1 MAALTQDRATPYRE
15 GIEIEFPVAANTKIY
30 AGSFV
35 CANSGGFAE
44 PGADTAGL
52 KFLGV
57 ALEQVD
63 NSDGADGAKV
73 IRLRRT
79 GVFEFNAESITQTM
93 VGEPVYIK
101 DDHTFADA
109 AGTTNDVMAGVLV
122 KFVTDTKGWIDI
134 SR

>member
-15 GIEIEFPVAANTKIY
+15 GIEIEFPVAAATKIY
-30 AGSFV
+30 AGSLV
-35 CANSGGFAE
+35 CANAQGFAI

-63 NSDGADGAKV
+63 NTSGGDGAKV
-73 IRLRRT
+73 LRLRRR
-79 GVFEFNAESITQTM
+79 GVFEFNAASITQTM
-93 VGEPVYIK
+93 VGDPMYVK
-101 DDHTFADA
+101 DDNTFDDA
-109 AGTTNDVMAGVLV
+109 AGTTNDIKAGVLV
-122 KFVTDTKGWIDI
+122 KYVTDTKGWIDI